1 MTTDTNGL
9 SLLTLPRRLRAF
21 AALATAA
28 LATAAVTSGYA
39 FAQSRSNPIGT
50 GVVVI
55 ETNLA
60 YQGASAAG
68 TGMVLSSSGEIL
80 TNNHVIRGA
89 TTIKVVVP
97 KTGHSYTA
105 QVVGYDR
112 TRDVAVL
119 QASGASKLKTVT
131 LGTSAGL
138 TVGQLVKAV
147 GNALGGGSLV
157 KATGQI
163 TGLSRTIT
171 VNDDASG
178 TATLRN
184 LIETSAK
191 LQPGDS
197 GGPLFNTAGRVIGM
211 DSAASS
217 SGPYQDISTSDG
229 YAIPINRALAIARQI
244 VSGNASATVHIGVT
258 AFLGI
263 STTAKQYDAG
273 QQGAVVATV
282 VPGSAADN
290 AGLKPGDLITAI
302 DGTKITSS
310 AAVSRI
316 IMTKKPGTSLTV
328 AYVDSTGT
336 ARTVRVKLGAG
347 PPQ

>member
-1 MTTDTNGL
+1 MRTDTNGP

-28 LATAAVTSGYA
+28 LATAAVTTGYA
-39 FAQSRSNPIGT
+39 LAQSRSNPIGT

-97 KTGHSYTA
+97 KTDHSYTA
-105 QVVGYDR
+105 KVVGYDR
-112 TRDVAVL
+112 THDVAVL
-119 QASGASKLKTVT
+119 QASSASNLKTVT

-163 TGLSRTIT
+163 TGSRARSPSTT
-171 VNDDASG
+171 
-178 TATLRN
+178 TR
-184 LIETSAK
+184 
-191 LQPGDS
+191 
-197 GGPLFNTAGRVIGM
+197 AGR
-211 DSAASS
+211 
-217 SGPYQDISTSDG
+217 Q
-229 YAIPINRALAIARQI
+229 R
-244 VSGNASATVHIGVT
+244 
-258 AFLGI
+258 F
-263 STTAKQYDAG
+263 
-273 QQGAVVATV
+273 
-282 VPGSAADN
+282 
-290 AGLKPGDLITAI
+290 
-302 DGTKITSS
+302 GT
-310 AAVSRI
+310 
-316 IMTKKPGTSLTV
+316 
-328 AYVDSTGT
+328 
-336 ARTVRVKLGAG
+336 
-347 PPQ
+347 